1 VLANA
6 YNASDLLHIKEIVGH
21 CTGSDI

>member
-1 VLANA
+1 LANA